1 MACIFCLSFSIFSFA
16 IAKTDSLQVVSFD
29 ASNLF
34 FAGIFSMKV
43 SNAWSIALHLRSKKN
58 LSRDTGKHPSCMLG
72 LKCGQTKRCK
82 ILNAVEKRKKMDKTS
97 EENKNLMSKKGATK
111 YCSWGL
117 CNMDSRYPERMKEGV
132 FFLLDLLNQAT

>member
-1 MACIFCLSFSIFSFA
+1 
-16 IAKTDSLQVVSFD
+16 
-29 ASNLF
+29 
-34 FAGIFSMKV
+34 
-43 SNAWSIALHLRSKKN
+43 
-58 LSRDTGKHPSCMLG
+58 
-72 LKCGQTKRCK
+72 
-82 ILNAVEKRKKMDKTS
+82 MDKTS